1 MRKPSLS
8 VRSRLLIF
16 GLCISLIPIAIIT
29 TIYYLNARH
38 ALKLQ
43 ALEWLT
49 AVAESKR
56 LHVVSYLEKEKVH
69 VIHFSED
76 RFTREGLA
84 IIERGGT
91 DKEKAIENL
100 NRHLSGDA
108 RTLTA
113 DILAIMVADMD
124 GEVLASSDSKLLG
137 QDISNLNAFTKAKG
151 LSLGEGYIGQPRYL
165 SYLGKNVIFFSAPV
179 TSTTNGDTI
188 GVMVNANSLSSL
200 NDIMSSRAG
209 MGETGEVVLGRQ
221 EGDRIVF
228 LSPLR
233 YIHDAPLSLS
243 VPVESVGAEPMRL
256 ALQGR
261 SGALLAPDYRGV
273 EAVAAYQDI
282 PSMGWGL
289 VAKLD
294 KAEAFAPLKTLRLVA
309 LIVGLVS
316 AAAVT
321 AIGIVFATLESRP
334 IRRLTDAT
342 ERFAAGD
349 LKQRVRVRR
358 KDEIGIL
365 AKAFNRMAE
374 EIIGK
379 TRELVRAE
387 ELVNEVAAREHA
399 EEALGESEEIYR
411 KLMETANDAIF
422 VADAE
427 TGILLD
433 ANKRAEEMT
442 GLPAEQ
448 IIGMHYTKLHPQ
460 EEIERYKKGFEDA
473 VRKGRDTSTQEV
485 YVCHKDGRRI
495 PVEISGSVVEL
506 GGKKVIQGI
515 FRDVSERKLAEVV
528 LKESE
533 ERFRSLSASAQDA
546 IISIDDEGDVTFW
559 NKAAE
564 KIFGYSPGEIIGEK
578 LHILLMPQRL
588 REDHLRGLNRFKE
601 TGQGPVVGKTLE
613 QTAVRKDGT
622 EFPVE
627 LSISAVKMQ
636 GRWNAI
642 AIVRDITGRKR
653 VEESLLESEGRY
665 KSLINDVVDTS
676 AVGVF
681 ILDKDFKVVW
691 INKAI
696 ESYFGLKR
704 EDVIGKDKRQLIKK
718 TIYRIFED
726 GESFKEVVF
735 NTYDNNTYA
744 ENFVCHV
751 LAGGGREERWLS
763 HWSQPIT
770 TGLYAGGRV
779 EQYTDVTTIKQ
790 AEVERKE
797 NLEKLRKSLGG
808 TVRALAATVEM
819 RDPYTAG
826 HQQRVTDL
834 ARAIATEM
842 GCPPECV
849 DGIRMAGILHDIG
862 KIAVP
867 AEILS
872 KPGKIT
878 PSEFEII
885 KTHSQVGY
893 DILKGI
899 EFPWP
904 IAKIVLQHQER
915 IDGSGYPNGLKG
927 DEIIL
932 EARILAVADVVEAMS
947 SHRPYRAAHGVDK
960 ALEEITRNKGVL
972 YDSDVAEACVR
983 VFKEKGFKF
992 KTPV

>member
-1 MRKPSLS
+1 MAPHKTGLFFSIK
-8 VRSRLLIF
+8 SRLLIF
-16 GLCISLIPIAIIT
+16 SLCISLIPITIIT
-29 TIYYLNARH
+29 TLYYLHARH
-38 ALKLQ
+38 TLKKQ
-43 ALEWLT
+43 TMEWMT
-49 AVAESKR
+49 AVAESRKAHLLDFLEGKKSLVEGHAAELSNDRPLINSLRKIKR
-56 LHVVSYLEKEKVH
+56 GEEVEQEVFIYQSEHLSVGKGVYSYLLVMNIMDMNGRVVASTHRRMVGKDV
-69 VIHFSED
+69 S
-76 RFTREGLA
+76 
-84 IIERGGT
+84 
-91 DKEKAIENL
+91 DKEVFIGGSKGTNVEPFGSSPFLEDAGCICISTPIISEGTGETVGVYGNVYNL
-100 NRHLSGDA
+100 ALLN
-108 RTLTA
+108 
-113 DILAIMVADMD
+113 
-124 GEVLASSDSKLLG
+124 EV
-137 QDISNLNAFTKAKG
+137 
-151 LSLGEGYIGQPRYL
+151 
-165 SYLGKNVIFFSAPV
+165 
-179 TSTTNGDTI
+179 TI
-188 GVMVNANSLSSL
+188 N
-200 NDIMSSRAG
+200 RAG
-209 MGETGEVVLGRQ
+209 MGQTGEVVLGQRA
-221 EGDRIVF
+221 GDGIVF
-228 LSPLR
+228 LSSLR
-233 YIHDAPLSLS
+233 YSHDASANLSI
-243 VPVESVGAEPMRL
+243 PVDSTVAEPMRL
-256 ALQGR
+256 ALEGG
-261 SGALLAPDYRGV
+261 SGAIIGPDYRGV
-273 EAVAAYQDI
+273 DVVAAYQYI
-282 PSMGWGL
+282 PSMGLGL
-289 VAKLD
+289 VAKMD
-294 KAEAFAPLKTLRLVA
+294 KAEAFAPLNTLGMVA

-321 AIGIVFATLESRP
+321 VVGIIFALSTSRP
-334 IRRLTDAT
+334 IKRLTET
-342 ERFAAGD
+342 TRKFASGD
-349 LKQRVRVRR
+349 LKCRAKVDR
-358 KDEIGIL
+358 KDEIGEL
-365 AKAFNRMAE
+365 ADSFNLMAG
-374 EIIGK
+374 EIVEK

-399 EEALGESEEIYR
+399 EVALLESEVKYR
-411 KLMETANDAIF
+411 KLIETANDAIF

-460 EEIERYKKGFEDA
+460 EEIERYKKGFEDT
-473 VRKGRDTSTQEV
+473 VRKGRDTSTEEI

-515 FRDVSERKLAEVV
+515 FRDISERKRAEVV

-546 IISIDDEGDVTFW
+546 IISINDEGDVTFW

-613 QTAVRKDGT
+613 QTAVRKDST

-627 LSISAVKMQ
+627 LSISAVKIQ

-642 AIVRDITGRKR
+642 AIVRDITERTR
-653 VEESLLESEGRY
+653 
-665 KSLINDVVDTS
+665 
-676 AVGVF
+676 
-681 ILDKDFKVVW
+681 
-691 INKAI
+691 
-696 ESYFGLKR
+696 
-704 EDVIGKDKRQLIKK
+704 
-718 TIYRIFED
+718 
-726 GESFKEVVF
+726 
-735 NTYDNNTYA
+735 A
-744 ENFVCHV
+744 E
-751 LAGGGREERWLS
+751 
-763 HWSQPIT
+763 T
-770 TGLYAGGRV
+770 
-779 EQYTDVTTIKQ
+779 
-790 AEVERKE
+790 ERKE

-808 TVRALAATVEM
+808 TVQALATTVEM

-842 GCPPECV
+842 GLSSDRV
-849 DGIRMAGILHDIG
+849 DGIRMAGTIHDIG

-878 PSEFEII
+878 STEFEII
-885 KTHSQVGY
+885 MTHPQVGY

-904 IAKIVLQHQER
+904 VAEIVLQHQER
-915 IDGSGYPNGLKG
+915 VDGSGYPAGLKG
-927 DEIIL
+927 DEILI

-947 SHRPYRAAHGVDK
+947 SHRPYRAALGVDK

-983 VFKEKGFKF
+983 VFKEKGFRF
-992 KTPV
+992 K